1 MSQSTATLD
10 SKPTEPLDPRPCPRR
25 ADADVPLEEHV
36 FQAVFR
42 PNLSMVTEMRVSTAA
57 VLRRVGLPRWLI
69 GNVVLAVSELVTNA
83 IGHGRGVV
91 KLTIHIAED
100 LVLVSVIDKNPAPAV
115 LRQVGPDD
123 TSGRGLLLVQT
134 LADAWG
140 SGGRRPGVSSAE
152 PRQAERQR

>member
-10 SKPTEPLDPRPCPRR
+10 SKPTEPLGPRPGRRR

-42 PNLSMVTEMRVSTAA
+42 PEPSMVADMRASTAA
-57 VLRRVGLPRWLI
+57 VLRRAGLPRWLI

-83 IGHGRGVV
+83 IEHGRGGV

-100 LVLVSVIDKNPAPAV
+100 IVLVSVIDKNPAPAV
-115 LRQVGPDD
+115 LKQAGPDD
-123 TSGRGLLLVQT
+123 TSGRGLLLVQA

-140 SGGRRPGVSSAE
+140 SGGQETWCEFRRSPKGRA
-152 PRQAERQR
+152 A